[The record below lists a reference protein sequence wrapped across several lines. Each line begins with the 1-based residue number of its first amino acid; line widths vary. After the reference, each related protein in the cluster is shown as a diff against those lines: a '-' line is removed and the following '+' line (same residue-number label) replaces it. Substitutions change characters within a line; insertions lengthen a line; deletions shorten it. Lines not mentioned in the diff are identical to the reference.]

1 MLRGHMEKATELVE
15 RGGQNNVY
23 GSFVWQLPV
32 FQVETA
38 AVMLYVFPPLG
49 PASQQGTQ
57 ARSALHASGCPGL
70 LVCSLSLQ

>member
-1 MLRGHMEKATELVE
+1 MEKATELVE

-38 AVMLYVFPPLG
+38 AVMLYVFPPLVQHLSKG
-49 PASQQGTQ
+49 PK
-57 ARSALHASGCPGL
+57 PGL
-70 LVCSLSLQ
+70 HCTLLAAQGS